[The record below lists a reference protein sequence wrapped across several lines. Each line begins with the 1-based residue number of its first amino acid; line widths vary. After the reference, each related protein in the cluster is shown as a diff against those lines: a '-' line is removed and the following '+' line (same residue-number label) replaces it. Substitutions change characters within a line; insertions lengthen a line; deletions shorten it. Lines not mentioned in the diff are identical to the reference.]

1 MSSIIKMAATLL
13 AATVIWVTP
22 AFAADTISEVR
33 ERVESFS
40 ARKNTWGGPIDG
52 PKAINDKTIAV
63 LFANSAEASKVIT
76 GIKEAAAIIGW
87 DIREFASTGSAAT
100 RESALSQVLEL
111 KPDGIIIGGFD
122 DVLAS
127 EGLAKAVETG
137 IPIVAWHSALL
148 AEPDDN
154 SGIFAH
160 VATDASIMA
169 SAAAQWAFVHG
180 RGKPGVIIFTDSTNP
195 IASAKA
201 DLIQAQI
208 ENLGATVLETVDIPL
223 DDAPTQVRAQTPLL
237 LDKYAKQWTYSI
249 AVNDRYF
256 DTIGYA
262 LAAAGIKG
270 SGFPQSVG
278 AGGGVPSA
286 YQRIRAGLYQAAT
299 VAKPLNLQGWQLVD
313 ELNRALNGEAPSGY
327 QTTVHLATT
336 DNIGSDGGDLDQ
348 FDPQNGYREQYRKIW
363 Q

>member
-1 MSSIIKMAATLL
+1 MSLIIKMVATLL

-33 ERVESFS
+33 ERVESFW
-40 ARKNTWGGPIDG
+40 ARKKSWDGPSAG
-52 PKAINDKTIAV
+52 PKASIDKTVAL
-63 LFANSAEASKVIT
+63 LFANSAEASQVVV
-76 GIKEAAAIIGW
+76 GIEEAVATIGW
-87 DIREFASTGSAAT
+87 DVRLFASTGSVAT
-100 RESALSQVLEL
+100 RESALSQILEL

-122 DVLAS
+122 DSLES
-127 EGLAKAVETG
+127 EGLTKAVEAG

-148 AEPDDN
+148 AEPEDD

-160 VATDASIMA
+160 VATDASIVA

-180 RGKPGVIIFTDSTNP
+180 RGKPGVIIFSDSTNP
-195 IASAKA
+195 VASAKA
-201 DLIQAQI
+201 DLIQVQI

-223 DDAPTQVRAQTPLL
+223 GNAPTQVRAQTPLL
-237 LDKYAKQWTYSI
+237 LEKHAEKWTYAI
-249 AVNDRYF
+249 AVSDTYF

-278 AGGGVPSA
+278 AGSGAPSA

-313 ELNRALNGEAPSGY
+313 ELNRALNGVAPSGY
-327 QTTVHLATT
+327 QTTVHLVTA
-336 DNIGSDGGDLDQ
+336 DNIETDGGDLDQ
-348 FDPQNGYREQYRKIW
+348 FDPDNGYREQYRKIW

>member
-1 MSSIIKMAATLL
+1 
-13 AATVIWVTP
+13 V
-22 AFAADTISEVR
+22 
-33 ERVESFS
+33 
-40 ARKNTWGGPIDG
+40 G
-52 PKAINDKTIAV
+52 
-63 LFANSAEASKVIT
+63 
-76 GIKEAAAIIGW
+76 
-87 DIREFASTGSAAT
+87 
-100 RESALSQVLEL
+100 
-111 KPDGIIIGGFD
+111 
-122 DVLAS
+122 
-127 EGLAKAVETG
+127 
-137 IPIVAWHSALL
+137 
-148 AEPDDN
+148 
-154 SGIFAH
+154 
-160 VATDASIMA
+160 TDASIMA

-327 QTTVHLATT
+327 QTAVHLVTT
-336 DNIGSDGGDLDQ
+336 DNIRSDGGDLDQ
-348 FDPQNGYREQYRKIW
+348 FDPDNGYRERHCHTVVMLLIKATAQLSNVLCNINFALNNAIIRFDLIDW
-363 Q
+363 QCNERYPYSVEYNIGTAQSRR